1 MRLQLRCRI
10 MPKRRPFLIRLFLMR
25 LQSRRSRFR
34 GLRCLKGSRWRP
46 PPEPTV
52 LQGSTRPPIRPGRN
66 HPHRR
71 CLPRHPR
78 PGQRPER
85 LLKANPPRPL
95 RGTPPSR
102 QRQTPPSR
110 LLMPPL
116 LLPILMLPHSR
127 HQPVRGILPPHQRHT
142 LLLASPPHRHHQE
155 DHPPPAADHP
165 PTRSP
170 EAARSGAVPTIW
182 RSRRSPAC
190 LRPCAT
196 VWREEW
202 APQGT
207 LSAPRRGKSR
217 RAPTQCT
224 GGRHPLSRS
233 SPHLSG
239 SSAWCLS
246 S

>member
-1 MRLQLRCRI
+1 MRLRCRI
-10 MPKRRPFLIRLFLMR
+10 MPKRRPFLIRLFLMW

-52 LQGSTRPPIRPGRN
+52 LQGSTRLPIRPGRN
-66 HPHRR
+66 HPRRR
-71 CLPRHPR
+71 CLPRHPQ

-85 LLKANPPRPL
+85 LLKANPPRQL

-142 LLLASPPHRHHQE
+142 LLRVSPPHRHHQE

-190 LRPCAT
+190 PRPCAT

-202 APQGT
+202 VPQGT
-207 LSAPRRGKSR
+207 LSAP
-217 RAPTQCT
+217 
-224 GGRHPLSRS
+224 
-233 SPHLSG
+233 
-239 SSAWCLS
+239 
-246 S
+246 

>member
-1 MRLQLRCRI
+1 MRLRCRI
-10 MPKRRPFLIRLFLMR
+10 MLKRRPFLILLFLMW

-34 GLRCLKGSRWRP
+34 GLQCLKGSRWLP

-52 LQGSTRPPIRPGRN
+52 LQGSTRPPTRHGRN
-66 HPHRR
+66 HPRR
-71 CLPRHPR
+71 KCLPRHPR
-78 PGQRPER
+78 PSQRPER
-85 LLKANPPRPL
+85 LLKANPPRQL

-127 HQPVRGILPPHQRHT
+127 HQPVRSILPPHQRHT
-142 LLLASPPHRHHQE
+142 LLLVSPPPRHHQE

-165 PTRSP
+165 PARSP
-170 EAARSGAVPTIW
+170 EAGRSGAVPTIW

-196 VWREEW
+196 VWREEL

-207 LSAPRRGKSR
+207 L
-217 RAPTQCT
+217 
-224 GGRHPLSRS
+224 
-233 SPHLSG
+233 
-239 SSAWCLS
+239 
-246 S
+246 